1 MDEIKLYI
9 LRMDEMSGGSMVEIK
24 LYILRMDEMSG
35 GSMDEI
41 KLLAGIFQNIL
52 QNGKVKIYL
61 SS

>member
-1 MDEIKLYI
+1 MD
-9 LRMDEMSGGSMVEIK
+9 EIK